1 MLDSLKIAIQFV
13 IPQHLLSRLMHR
25 FMQVRLRWFKNL
37 QIRMI
42 SRIYQVNL
50 EEALDADP
58 DSYPTFNAF
67 FTRQLKDGV
76 RPVASEGQV
85 ACPADGKISAIGDI
99 QQDRLIQAKGHDYSL
114 QDLLAGR
121 DDLAH
126 LMQDGFFATIYL
138 SPRDYHRV
146 HMPLAGRLQEM
157 IYVPGRLFSVNDVTT
172 RHVER
177 LFARNER
184 VISVFETDAGP
195 VIQIL
200 VGAIFVGSMETVWD
214 GQITPPY
221 GKKIIS
227 KRYQD
232 IPLQHGAEMGR
243 FNMGSTVIMLFP
255 RNSIEWDSCIKSNT
269 SVQCGQSMGRI
280 RQD

>member
-25 FMQVRLRWFKNL
+25 FMLVRIRWFKNL

-50 EEALDADP
+50 EEALDANP

-76 RPVASEGQV
+76 RPVASEGHV

-99 QQDRLIQAKGHDYSL
+99 QHDRLIQAKGHDYSL

-138 SPRDYHRV
+138 SPKDYHRV

-184 VISVFETDAGP
+184 VISVFATDAGP

-221 GKKIIS
+221 GRKIIS

-232 IPLQHGAEMGR
+232 ISLQHGAEMGR

-255 RNSIEWDSCIKSNT
+255 RNSIEWDSFIQSNT